1 MVGRLNNFVNAN
13 WFWTIPVAALQKAAD
28 LHLHDHRELLL
39 SLRGGE
45 RADAVEIVKQI
56 EFDEE
61 LEVSWESLTNLST
74 NCSSRTNTYLDRS
87 WTCG

>member
-1 MVGRLNNFVNAN
+1 MISTGRAQTILEHKRKLAHMRKLQKNSDKANQMVGRLNNFVNAN

-45 RADAVEIVKQI
+45 RAEQ
-56 EFDEE
+56 
-61 LEVSWESLTNLST
+61 
-74 NCSSRTNTYLDRS
+74 
-87 WTCG
+87 